1 MGSTVMLGAIHCA
14 IVTFRSLCCNSSSLR
29 CIWRSFRPLKFYYV
43 SVKFLMP
50 SIKYI
55 HLEKSNML
63 GFKDEDSLKVLTLNQ
78 AKAEKK

>member
-1 MGSTVMLGAIHCA
+1 VLQFEL
-14 IVTFRSLCCNSSSLR
+14 VEVYLEEFQTFEIL
-29 CIWRSFRPLKFYYV
+29 IM
-43 SVKFLMP
+43 SVLKFLMP